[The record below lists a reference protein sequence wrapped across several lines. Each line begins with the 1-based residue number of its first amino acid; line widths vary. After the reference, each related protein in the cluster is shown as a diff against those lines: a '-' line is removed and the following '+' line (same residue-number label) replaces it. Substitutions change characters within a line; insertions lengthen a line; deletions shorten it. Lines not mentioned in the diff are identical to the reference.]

1 MRPGSVSGQPRPS
14 SVYDAGSPMRA
25 GYRTAVN
32 LGTVSAGESAEFLP
46 QRPYSS
52 QYPGPFPSSP
62 VRQYPGSPSR
72 ETAPAPQFVPDPS
85 YHAPAPPSPSKQFPV
100 TMVTPTL
107 APPTYNNT
115 RPLDRPT
122 HVRRSV
128 TEAAPAPSHAYSD
141 SHKQPPEPDQEA
153 ESLKLVPSM
162 SDKPTGLSADDF
174 LPNQFGKMSV
184 SNSSP
189 FGWPQTELSESE
201 VTSSILKGHGNMMAV
216 LTARSRHINI
226 IKQLWH
232 SKDLKTAAEQAV
244 AFNDQSVIVDLLSV
258 IVLRPAIWNLDI
270 CTTLL
275 PSIGQ
280 LLLSKYESYVNNSFT
295 AMKVILKN
303 FATVIKSNIDAPGT
317 TVGVDISKE
326 ERANKCMECYKELV
340 KIRSGILKR
349 QTMAGKV
356 GLQYREL
363 AVLMQYLD

>member
-1 MRPGSVSGQPRPS
+1 MSGQPRPIA
-14 SVYDAGSPMRA
+14 VYDAGSPMRA

-32 LGTVSAGESAEFLP
+32 LASVTGGEAGEFLP

-52 QYPGPFPSSP
+52 QYPGPHGQLPSSP
-62 VRQYPGSPSR
+62 VRQFPSSPSR
-72 ETAPAPQFVPDPS
+72 EAPPPQYGQDPS
-85 YHAPAPPSPSKQFPV
+85 YHTLGPQGTQAPPSPSKQFPV
-100 TMVTPTL
+100 NTATPHL

-128 TEAAPAPSHAYSD
+128 TEAAPAYSD
-141 SHKQPPEPDQEA
+141 SHKQPPEADPEA
-153 ESLKLVPSM
+153 DSLKLVPSM
-162 SDKPTGLSADDF
+162 SDKPSGLSADDF
-174 LPNQFGKMSV
+174 LPNKFGKMSV

-216 LTARSRHINI
+216 LTARSRNINI

-258 IVLRPAIWNLDI
+258 IVLRPSIWSLDI
-270 CTTLL
+270 CTILI

-280 LLLSKYESYVNNSFT
+280 LLLSKYESYVNNST
-295 AMKVILKN
+295 AAMKLILKN

-326 ERANKCMECYKELV
+326 ARANKCMECYNELV

-349 QTMAGKV
+349 QTMAGKM
-356 GLQYREL
+356 GLQYKEL
-363 AVLMQYLD
+363 ASLMQYLD